1 MIMKIGEL
9 SSKTGV
15 SIRSIRYYEEKKL
28 LAPKRLENGY
38 RVYSE
43 KDVKRVKAVQLFLE
57 LGLSSEEIFPVL
69 SCDSFQPIDH
79 NSDCAVTAL
88 SLYREKLKKTR
99 EQISNL
105 QEVERELEN
114 LIDFWTNVENEGK
127 GSDIK

>member
-28 LAPKRLENGY
+28 LDPKRLENGY

-43 KDVKRVKAVQLFLE
+43 KDVERVKAVQLFLE
-57 LGLSSEEIFPVL
+57 LGLSLDEIFPVI
-69 SCDSFQPIDH
+69 SCESFHPIDH
-79 NSDCAVTAL
+79 HSDCASTAL
-88 SLYREKLKKTR
+88 SLYREKLEKTR

-105 QEVERELEN
+105 KEVENELEN
-114 LIDFWTNVENEGK
+114 LVDFWENVENRRK

>member
-1 MIMKIGEL
+1 MKIGEL

-28 LAPKRLENGY
+28 IYPKRLENGY

-43 KDVKRVKAVQLFLE
+43 KDVERVKAVQLFLE
-57 LGLSSEEIFPVL
+57 LGLNTDEIFPVII
-69 SCDSFQPIDH
+69 CGSFHPLD
-79 NSDCAVTAL
+79 NNFSDCASTAL
-88 SLYREKLKKTR
+88 SLYREKLEKTR

-105 QEVERELEN
+105 KEVENELEN
-114 LIDFWTNVENEGK
+114 LIDFWTNVENRRK